1 LDEEKHVEGEI
12 GLDTLDLAP
21 AFALAIGA
29 AGHDAL
35 SRSVP
40 GC

>member
-1 LDEEKHVEGEI
+1 MKENVDGEV

-29 AGHDAL
+29 AGATRP
-35 SRSVP
+35 SRSARA
-40 GC
+40 C